1 MKKLLLIFCLFWGF
15 EAAAQQVCVDSNR
28 IDPFYQCNDPRF
40 EPVCGCNFKTYRND
54 CESFRRHGVNWV
66 YSDGVCQNDIFF
78 FDVFPNLVAYETQF
92 FLQFYDEGPVTIE
105 IRDAFGKL
113 NYYKILN
120 NTHSFSQTINLSSFK
135 TGVYFMSV
143 RSGPK
148 IDFKRIIKISY

>member
-1 MKKLLLIFCLFWGF
+1 M
-15 EAAAQQVCVDSNR
+15 AQLPCVDSNR

-54 CESFRRHGVNWV
+54 CESFRRHGVNIIF
-66 YSDGVCQNDIFF
+66 SDGVCQNDIFF
-78 FDVFPNLVAYETQF
+78 FDVYPNLVTFQTQF

-113 NYYKILN
+113 NYFKIIQK
-120 NTHSFSQTINLSSFK
+120 THYFQETLNLSSFK

-148 IDFKRIIKISY
+148 IDFRRIIKISY

>member
-1 MKKLLLIFCLFWGF
+1 M
-15 EAAAQQVCVDSNR
+15 AQMPCVDSNR

-40 EPVCGCNFKTYRND
+40 EPVCGCNFVTYRND

-66 YSDGVCQNDIFF
+66 FQDGVCQNDIFF
-78 FDVFPNLVAYETQF
+78 FDLYPNLVTFQTRLF
-92 FLQFYDEGPVTIE
+92 IQFYDEGSVTIE

-113 NYYKILN
+113 
-120 NTHSFSQTINLSSFK
+120 SFFRIIQRTRYHEETLNLSGYK

-148 IDFKRIIKISY
+148 IEFKKIIKISN